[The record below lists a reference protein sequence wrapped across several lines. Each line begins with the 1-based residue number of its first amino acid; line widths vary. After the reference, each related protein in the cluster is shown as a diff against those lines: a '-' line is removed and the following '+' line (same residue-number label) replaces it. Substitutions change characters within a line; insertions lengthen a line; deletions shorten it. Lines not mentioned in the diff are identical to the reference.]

1 MLFRESDHLL
11 PTTTL
16 LKTLDKTKK
25 LKNLKKNKRKA
36 DLDLGVLIDDDTDM
50 ISGATVC
57 KSKVTISC
65 ISQDL

>member
-36 DLDLGVLIDDDTDM
+36 DLDLEVLIDDDTDM

-65 ISQDL
+65 I

>member
-36 DLDLGVLIDDDTDM
+36 DLDLEVLIDDDTDM

-65 ISQDL
+65 IS

>member
-36 DLDLGVLIDDDTDM
+36 DLDLEVLIDDDTDM
-50 ISGATVC
+50 ISGATVWGH
-57 KSKVTISC
+57 S
-65 ISQDL
+65 